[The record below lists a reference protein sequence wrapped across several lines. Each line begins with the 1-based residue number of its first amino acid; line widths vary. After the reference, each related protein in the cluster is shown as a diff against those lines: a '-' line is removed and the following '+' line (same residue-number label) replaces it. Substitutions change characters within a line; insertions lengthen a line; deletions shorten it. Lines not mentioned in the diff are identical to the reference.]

1 MKIIS
6 QIGQPKVYL
15 SYVLSHLFQVN
26 CFFRQY
32 IVDTL
37 KSAWRLLS
45 ALQYECE

>member
-15 SYVLSHLFQVN
+15 SRILSHLFQGI

-37 KSAWRLLS
+37 KSDWRLLS
-45 ALQYECE
+45 ALQYECD